1 MNKEFQKTQNDQLER
16 KKQKQLQKE
25 AEDARKEEQL
35 KKEIERDNKLK
46 KEKQERERKEKED
59 RQRKEKE
66 DQLRQEEEER
76 KNVEAA
82 QRAAELEAK
91 RKQEAERQQATKL
104 AQAISKDLIDVDE
117 LDEEEDGP
125 LNEIKQEK
133 RDATDSNESE
143 LRKIYDVNKQDYRI
157 ATKNFELNQQI
168 ETYLQEV
175 GTLIVHPD
183 VVYALQ
189 HIKDLGA
196 MMRKQNQSQ
205 SQSTDNVLSRNLFP
219 ERQETQCVDTSDT
232 IASQIKQENGSSV
245 LTSPPARTMFPGL
258 KRHTPET
265 FSEVISAKKRKGST
279 PLRKAM
285 SPVTSPQR
293 PASSIE
299 ACVTKS
305 DIVCKTVDAGTTFL
319 KKKKLTASNANL
331 VYDAIKEQYKRD
343 IVEFTE
349 THQSFFKIMT
359 HYVASLGLVPEDVR
373 HMELKRRLFEFIM
386 KNIEY
391 TKVNL
396 IITYPLFFQYF
407 IRNSLIS

>member
-1 MNKEFQKTQNDQLER
+1 MNTEFQKTQNDQLEW

-25 AEDARKEEQL
+25 AEDARKEEQW
-35 KKEIERDNKLK
+35 KKEIERENKLK
-46 KEKQERERKEKED
+46 KEKQERERKEKEE

-66 DQLRQEEEER
+66 DQLRREEEER

-82 QRAAELEAK
+82 QCAAELEAK
-91 RKQEAERQQATKL
+91 RKQEAERQKAMKL
-104 AQAISKDLIDVDE
+104 AQAISKDLINVDE

-133 RDATDSNESE
+133 WDATDSNESE

-183 VVYALQ
+183 VIYALQ
-189 HIKDLGA
+189 HIKDLDA
-196 MMRKQNQSQ
+196 MMWKQNQSQ
-205 SQSTDNVLSRNLFP
+205 SQSADNVLSRNLFP
-219 ERQETQCVDTSDT
+219 ERQETQPVDTSDT

-245 LTSPPARTMFPGL
+245 LTSPMARTMFLGL

-265 FSEVISAKKRKGST
+265 FSEVISTKKRKGST

-299 ACVTKS
+299 ACVAKS

-359 HYVASLGLVPEDVR
+359 HYVASLSLVPEDVR

>member
-1 MNKEFQKTQNDQLER
+1 MER
-16 KKQKQLQKE
+16 KRRSTKT
-25 AEDARKEEQL
+25 RGGR
-35 KKEIERDNKLK
+35 KKECRSCPMCSRARSEK
-46 KEKQERERKEKED
+46 KTRGGETTSNEISTGHI
-59 RQRKEKE
+59 
-66 DQLRQEEEER
+66 
-76 KNVEAA
+76 
-82 QRAAELEAK
+82 K
-91 RKQEAERQQATKL
+91 RFYRCRR
-104 AQAISKDLIDVDE
+104 

-143 LRKIYDVNKQDYRI
+143 LCKIYDVNKQDYRI
-157 ATKNFELNQQI
+157 ATKNFELSQQI

-205 SQSTDNVLSRNLFP
+205 SQSQSTDKVLSRNLFP
-219 ERQETQCVDTSDT
+219 EHQETQCVDTSDT

-245 LTSPPARTMFPGL
+245 LTSSPARTMFPGL

-265 FSEVISAKKRKGST
+265 FSEVISAKKQKGST
-279 PLRKAM
+279 PLRKVM
-285 SPVTSPQR
+285 SPVTIPQR

-299 ACVTKS
+299 ACVAKS
-305 DIVCKTVDAGTTFL
+305 DIVCKTVDVGTTFL

-359 HYVASLGLVPEDVR
+359 HYVTSIGLVPEDVR
-373 HMELKRRLFEFIM
+373 HMELKRCLFEFIM
-386 KNIEY
+386 KNIKY